1 MTANDVTAPRF
12 DKQRR
17 ERILEAAAHLIA
29 TRGIHS
35 VRVSDIAERIGTTNG
50 TVHYYFPSKDDVLT
64 SAMEWAVET
73 AFERQGGDLRAL
85 TSGYDRLVR
94 LTDLQLPASEQVIEE
109 WSIWLQSWTEA
120 SFRPELRVTHGD
132 YHGRWRAMVRSIIER
147 GQRQGEFRMED
158 PDLLTDQYAT
168 LVNGAG
174 TQVLAGTM
182 TASRMREVVLSF
194 VDSSIK
200 LAAT

>member
-1 MTANDVTAPRF
+1 MTTKQVASPRF
-12 DKQRR
+12 DKQRK

-29 TRGIHS
+29 TRGVHS

-73 AFERQGGDLRAL
+73 AFERQGADLRAL
-85 TSGYDRLVR
+85 PSAYDRLVR
-94 LTDLQLPASEQVIEE
+94 LTDLQLPTDGPVTEE

-120 SFRPELRVTHGD
+120 SVRPELRASHAE
-132 YHGRWRAMVRSIIER
+132 YHERWRAMIHAIIER
-147 GQRQGEFRMED
+147 GQRQGEFRD
-158 PDLLTDQYAT
+158 VDSYLLTDQYAT

-182 TASRMREVVLSF
+182 SVARMREVV
-194 VDSSIK
+194 VDFIDVAIRSPRP
-200 LAAT
+200 